1 MTVITS
7 ASGLLAMLD
16 EEEPALRVYALKNLN
31 LLVGQFWA
39 EISAN
44 ISTIESLYEDETFDH
59 RELAALLASKVFY
72 YLGELTDSLT
82 YALGAGSLFDVS
94 EDSEYVQTLIAK
106 CIDEY
111 MDLSVKRADSHDPDA
126 DFPLDPRLVAIVERM
141 LDNCIEE
148 RQFQQAIG
156 VALECRRLDKLEAAV
171 ARSGNSRSLLAYC
184 LQAFLL
190 WPFIQSLTPLFAA
203 VFPACLAVA
212 YLPCR
217 FLIPLSTVGNS
228 ASRYCTRLYPSLA
241 LPRALF
247 IPLTLPLFALSLGL
261 SSTSHS
267 PSLHPLSRPHFTL
280 PLAPSLVS
288 WFLYPLLLL
297 SDSFGPL
304 PLPLPVPIVPCCYPC
319 PHLFPLYLPFS
330 CALSPFP
337 YPFALLPSHCSA
349 AGNPKTSTSSPPGA
363 LHTGAAAQAG
373 RDPDYGSISQMLIS
387 ISDSSFP
394 YPLPFLLPQVL
405 STLVRLY
412 QQAETPDY
420 GSICQM
426 LMSLSNSPSPSSA
439 PSPVPFSISPCCP
452 STYPSPGAVE
462 VATPL
467 VLPHDPSL
475 LPFPLVLPSCP
486 YMTQVLSTL
495 VCLYQ
500 QAETPDYG
508 SISQMLMFLSDAA
521 KAETPDYSSISQ
533 MLMSLSD
540 AAGVAA
546 TLDRLIIKGQNDD
559 AAGVAATLDR
569 LIKGQNESDALLAY
583 QVAFDLFEN
592 EFQQFLLSAAGAGS
606 AEAAGSGEGEAAAEA
621 APSEEVVYAERLAK
635 LKGIL
640 SGETPIGLTL
650 QFLYSH
656 NKADLGVLKSIKQV
670 VETRNSVCHS
680 ATIVANAFMH
690 AGTTV
695 DTFLRDNLDWLSRA
709 TNWAKFSATAGLGVI
724 HRGHLQQ
731 GRSLMAPYLPHGAG
745 GSAGAAAGG
754 LSGSAYSEGGA
765 LYALGLIHANHGES
779 IKGFLLESLR
789 NTSNETIQHGACLGV
804 GLAAMGTGDEEVYE
818 DVKSVLYTDSAVAGE
833 AAGIAMG
840 LLLVGSASE
849 RAAEMLA
856 YAHDT
861 QHEKIIRG
869 LAVGISLV
877 VYGREEEADI
887 LIQQMTTDADPILRY
902 GGMYAIA
909 MAYRGTA
916 NNGAIRQLLHFAVS
930 DVSDDVRRAA
940 VLCLGFVLCAEPDQV
955 PRMVSLLA
963 ESFNPHVRY
972 GAAMAVGIACAG
984 TAQRSALDLLEPLTS
999 DGVDFVRQGALMATA
1014 MVLMQCS
1021 QEREPR
1027 VVTFRRQLEK
1037 AIHDKHEDTM
1047 CKMGAIL
1054 ASGILDAGGRNVTIS
1069 LRSRSGYD
1077 RVTAVI
1083 GMALFT
1089 QYWYWFPL
1097 LHFLSLSFSAT
1108 ALVGLQEDL
1117 KAPKFDFISE
1127 CRPGLFAYPPPAVV
1141 ASSSTAVKAPVAV
1154 LSTAARAK
1162 GRAKEK
1168 EEKKEKEE
1176 EKKDGGEGKT
1186 GDSGAGVGATATD
1199 GVKGGE
1205 EGGKKG
1211 EDKKEGDA
1219 MEVEGNDTTPGA
1231 AAEAKKPSEPTTEIL
1246 HNPARVLPAQEKYIK
1261 FPDTCRYAPIRKPTS
1276 GFLLLKDRQPGQP
1289 EEFALTDGPNSAGA
1303 GNSGAARTAAAA
1315 VPAAAA
1321 APVGAFRRSGGGGA
1335 GGRGGR
1341 GGGAPPP
1348 PPPPADDDEEDD
1360 EPAPPEAFDFR

>member
-82 YALGAGSLFDVS
+82 YALGAGPLFDVS

-126 DFPLDPRLVAIVERM
+126 DYPLDPRLVAIVERM

-184 LQAFLL
+184 LQ
-190 WPFIQSLTPLFAA
+190 
-203 VFPACLAVA
+203 V
-212 YLPCR
+212 
-217 FLIPLSTVGNS
+217 
-228 ASRYCTRLYPSLA
+228 
-241 LPRALF
+241 
-247 IPLTLPLFALSLGL
+247 
-261 SSTSHS
+261 SHS
-267 PSLHPLSRPHFTL
+267 
-280 PLAPSLVS
+280 LVNRRQ
-288 WFLYPLLLL
+288 FR
-297 SDSFGPL
+297 
-304 PLPLPVPIVPCCYPC
+304 
-319 PHLFPLYLPFS
+319 
-330 CALSPFP
+330 
-337 YPFALLPSHCSA
+337 
-349 AGNPKTSTSSPPGA
+349 
-363 LHTGAAAQAG
+363 Q
-373 RDPDYGSISQMLIS
+373 
-387 ISDSSFP
+387 
-394 YPLPFLLPQVL
+394 QVL

-426 LMSLSNSPSPSSA
+426 LM
-439 PSPVPFSISPCCP
+439 
-452 STYPSPGAVE
+452 
-462 VATPL
+462 
-467 VLPHDPSL
+467 
-475 LPFPLVLPSCP
+475 
-486 YMTQVLSTL
+486 
-495 VCLYQ
+495 
-500 QAETPDYG
+500 
-508 SISQMLMFLSDAA
+508 FLS
-521 KAETPDYSSISQ
+521 
-533 MLMSLSD
+533 
-540 AAGVAA
+540 
-546 TLDRLIIKGQNDD
+546 D

-569 LIKGQNESDALLAY
+569 LIKGQTESDALLAY

-592 EFQQFLLSAAGAGS
+592 EFQQFLLSVRDALPDPPPPLAPAPAVPASADADADAAAAAPEADAAAAAAAAAAPAAADAEAAAAGGEAAATGAAAAAEGGNAAGATDGAAEMETEEGKEGEGAVKAEGGEATDAATAAAEDGAAKPAAEADGTSTMDTTEAGGTGS

-656 NKADLGVLKSIKQV
+656 NKADLGVLKAIKQV

-745 GSAGAAAGG
+745 GGAGAAAGG

-804 GLAAMGTGDEEVYE
+804 GLAAMGTGEEEVYE

-940 VLCLGFVLCAEPDQV
+940 VLCLGFVLCAEPDQI

-1117 KAPKFDFISE
+1117 KAPRFDFISE

-1176 EKKDGGEGKT
+1176 EKKDGGEGK
-1186 GDSGAGVGATATD
+1186 AGEGGVAMD
-1199 GVKGGE
+1199 GVKGAEE

-1211 EDKKEGDA
+1211 EEKKEGDA
-1219 MEVEGNDTTPGA
+1219 MEVEGTETTPGA
-1231 AAEAKKPSEPTTEIL
+1231 AAEAKKPSEPTSEIL

-1289 EEFALTDGPNSAGA
+1289 EEFALTDGPNAAAA

-1315 VPAAAA
+1315 APAAAT

-1348 PPPPADDDEEDD
+1348 PPPPAADDDDDDE